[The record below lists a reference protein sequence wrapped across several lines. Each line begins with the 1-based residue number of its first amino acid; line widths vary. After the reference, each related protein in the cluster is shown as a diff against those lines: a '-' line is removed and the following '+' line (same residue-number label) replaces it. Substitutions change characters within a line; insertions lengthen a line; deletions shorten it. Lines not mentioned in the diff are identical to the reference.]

1 MRYCSPNDAEPQQM
15 NRGMP
20 RPTARASKAPPTL
33 QQEPNIRL
41 TRRLEQLPQRM
52 RRAALQLGAR
62 LGLPSAKR
70 QLAFAEALAVAPR
83 PLVDQKRRLMLLFSP
98 KSACTSAV
106 IWFYQ
111 QAGLTETA
119 RKYDRWPHRYR
130 TRVFNHGDAFDR
142 AAALGLD
149 QFRIVRVVREPL
161 SRCVSSFRHALA
173 SDYARKELNA
183 VLGIPLEGP
192 LSLSFE
198 QWVDFLE
205 RSDLFACDTHH
216 RVQFHPVERL
226 RSPDFIINV
235 SHQDLYAELNR
246 IEQVLGLPHT
256 DFPNLDWL
264 QRMHRHRDFHHR
276 IELADAASLPLGR
289 DEARNGPWPSNSAL
303 LRDDLKARLRVLYRV
318 DFDAYEQPRS

>member
-1 MRYCSPNDAEPQQM
+1 MS
-15 NRGMP
+15 RGSSQPSARTSEAP
-20 RPTARASKAPPTL
+20 RISQPTTDTDLKQRV
-33 QQEPNIRL
+33 QR
-41 TRRLEQLPQRM
+41 LPQRL
-52 RRAALQLGAR
+52 RHASLQFAAR
-62 LGLPSAKR
+62 LGLPGARR
-70 QLAFAEALAVAPR
+70 QLAFTQALAVSPR
-83 PLVDQKRRLMLLFSP
+83 PLVDTERQLMLLFSP

-111 QAGLTETA
+111 QAGLIDVA

-130 TRVFNHGDAFDR
+130 TRVFNQGNAFDR

-149 QFRIVRVVREPL
+149 KFRIVRVVREPL

-183 VLGIPLEGP
+183 VLGMPLEGP

-205 RSDLFACDTHH
+205 RSDLFSCDTHH
-216 RVQFHPVERL
+216 RVQYHPVERL
-226 RSPDFIINV
+226 RKPDFIINV
-235 SHQDLYAELNR
+235 SRQDLYTELNR
-246 IEQVLGLPHT
+246 IEQLLGLPHT

-276 IELADAASLPLGR
+276 IDLVDAASVPLGR
-289 DEARNGPWPSNSAL
+289 EEARNGPWPTNGAL

-318 DFDAYEQPRS
+318 DFDAYEHSAIDRRA